1 MKKLGYILGY
11 ILATVL
17 VIGGLVVPDIKI
29 HSNKNEYTIT
39 VNDKQIKRGKGKD
52 ADDKYLIFATLE
64 NGQEKVFENTDD
76 FIEGKFDSSD
86 LYNKLKEEKTYKIK
100 TYGYRIGFLSMYENI
115 IDVEEVE

>member
-1 MKKLGYILGY
+1 MKKLGCILVT
-11 ILATVL
+11 LL
-17 VIGGLVVPDIKI
+17 VIGGLAVPEIKI
-29 HSNKNEYTIT
+29 HSNKKEYTIT
-39 VNDKQIKRGKGKD
+39 VTDKQVKRGKGNN
-52 ADDKYLIFATLE
+52 ADDKYLIFTTLE

-100 TYGYRIGFLSMYENI
+100 TYGYRIKFLSLYENI